1 MFSIHGY
8 LRRLISLL
16 ITDDK
21 ATMESEGEL
30 KIILLSIVVAN
41 FPVCVYLYLL
51 LYKKKRGAD
60 PNNHTHSSLKSNGP

>member
-1 MFSIHGY
+1 MCFSRVFSIHGY

-41 FPVCVYLYLL
+41 FPVCVYLYH
-51 LYKKKRGAD
+51 KKGSKFI
-60 PNNHTHSSLKSNGP
+60 P